1 MPAVRLHIIIDGNA
15 DNESLLRDRC
25 QLMRWLWSTAQ
36 YLDMCLLLPPS
47 VIQSLPPNGL
57 AGMVLANAGH
67 ICVHT
72 WPEDKVVKVDIYKQG
87 HADVDAQ
94 QCIER
99 VRESF
104 GISRLRACTVIAE

>member
-1 MPAVRLHIIIDGNA
+1 MHIIMDGNA
-15 DNESLLRDRC
+15 DNECLLRDRY
-25 QLMRWLWSTAQ
+25 QLMRWFWSTAQ
-36 YLDMCLLLPPS
+36 YLDICLLLPPS

-87 HADVDAQ
+87 QADVDADVQ

-104 GISRLRACTVIAE
+104 GMGRLRTCSIIAE